1 MYKNEVIVRVKLIH
15 TISYHMCDQV
25 WILRMYLCRQWRS
38 SPMISWKMWEYSYLL
53 SWYNYFLTCRTIKWQ
68 RRYLAL
74 KDFRKFVVEWHSVFC
89 KSRTLTGQLWNLP
102 TVMWKIWKRLIA
114 KFLNWQGLLY
124 VSFVTTSLITCLNR
138 NSALPQLVQSS
149 GKNGK

>member
-1 MYKNEVIVRVKLIH
+1 MIKYECCTCICVDNEEAVQWFHERCKNIA
-15 TISYHMCDQV
+15 TC
-25 WILRMYLCRQWRS
+25 
-38 SPMISWKMWEYSYLL
+38 L
-53 SWYNYFLTCRTIKWQ
+53 SWYNYSLTCRTIKWQ

-138 NSALPQLVQSS
+138 NNTLPEPVQSS